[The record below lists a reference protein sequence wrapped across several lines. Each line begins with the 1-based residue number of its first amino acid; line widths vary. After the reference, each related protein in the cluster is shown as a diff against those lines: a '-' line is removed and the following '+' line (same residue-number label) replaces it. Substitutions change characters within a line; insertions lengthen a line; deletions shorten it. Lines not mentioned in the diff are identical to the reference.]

1 MPICQGTTLKNEPC
15 TNLALKKNPR
25 YCHFHVGQDSIPN
38 VEDAAAQSDEVIST
52 EETSTE
58 PMETTHIAYQD
69 RERGLTIEATAE
81 DAVVVQSVTK
91 DAADTTDDN
100 LADEFETLTL
110 KIKVR
115 KKKSGEGSSTSN

>member
-58 PMETTHIAYQD
+58 PMETTHIVLRD
-69 RERGLTIEATAE
+69 NGITIEATTE
-81 DAVVVQSVTK
+81 DAVVVESVTK
-91 DAADTTDDN
+91 DAADTAD

-115 KKKSGEGSSTSN
+115 KKKGEGSSTK